1 VPDSCTCG
9 AQLPPDARFCHKCGK
24 PQRDE
29 PLLVEEEVQAPPLPP
44 PVAVVEPPPIGF
56 HNKTAVRVAMLVGV
70 MGFFVSALAGA
81 FLLLVMTACG
91 FLAVF
96 LYRKRTGQR
105 LSMLSGAHLGWIT
118 GLFGFLMATIMVTLI
133 SVAVSQPD
141 VVSTMKEQWKSYA
154 RPEQDLTLIIDTL
167 RTPAKLAA
175 LLSVSFLSFTILPA
189 FGGALGA
196 KFLDRR

>member
-1 VPDSCTCG
+1 MPDSCTCG
-9 AQLPPDARFCHKCGK
+9 AVLPPDARFCHKCGK

-29 PLLVEEEVQAPPLPP
+29 PLLVEEEVQTPPLPP
-44 PVAVVEPPPIGF
+44 PAAVVEPPPIGF

-70 MGFFVSALAGA
+70 LGFFGSALAGPLA
-81 FLLLVMTACG
+81 LLLMAACG
-91 FLAVF
+91 FFAVF

-118 GLFGFLMATIMVTLI
+118 GLFGFLMATLLVTLAA
-133 SVAVSQPD
+133 VAISQPE
-141 VVSTMKEQWKSYA
+141 VVAALKEQLKTRSH
-154 RPEQDLTLIIDTL
+154 PEQDLTQIIETL
-167 RTPAKLAA
+167 REPARLAA

>member
-44 PVAVVEPPPIGF
+44 PAAVVEPLAIGF

-70 MGFFVSALAGA
+70 LGFFLSALAGA

-91 FLAVF
+91 FFAVF

-133 SVAVSQPD
+133 TVALSQPD